1 MSGIVA
7 ANLEVQIG
15 NKRLL
20 DRISF
25 DIPDGNFVAV
35 IGSSGCGKST
45 LVKSLAGII
54 QPTAGTVL
62 LGGHEVGPLS
72 ESLPLAIGY
81 LPQFS
86 AFHPESTVREILVNA
101 ARLRLPGSV
110 SATVRNQWLTKITE
124 IARLEPILHQRYST
138 LSGGQMRRVAL
149 GEELIGDPAFFFL
162 DELTSG
168 LDEFSDREMMVWLR
182 ELAHGLSK
190 TVVLVTHATYHLY
203 LCDAVLFLHRG
214 RLAYFGPPQ
223 QLLEAHGAHSVADVL
238 EAYESGTA
246 SAPEPEET
254 IFFPIEPDALRTA
267 PPPGG
272 FAQFPVLMRRQMTMF
287 LQDKAQLWLQIA
299 LALIFPLIVAVFA
312 LGGLPQVR
320 NLGLH
325 LNTNIVGAL
334 SEQLAYIQ
342 ESFHTASLVSG
353 LAMFQ
358 VVLLTLMGANNGARE
373 IAKERGIVA
382 KELRVGLSPFAYLM
396 TKVIQVGALSCG
408 QALWMA
414 FFVKT
419 ICGFPGGLPSQFSIL
434 FATTFAMSVTCLAI
448 SASSPS
454 PERASLLSIYLVGFQ
469 LPLSGAALALPEWLS
484 VVCRP
489 FIAAY
494 WGWSGYLN
502 TFSSTRIYDVV
513 RESTKT
519 VVAPYELALGVLGL
533 HCVVMVFLAWWFIR
547 RARLGFA

>member
-1 MSGIVA
+1 MSGITA
-7 ANLEVQIG
+7 ANLEVQIDS
-15 NKRLL
+15 KRLL

-25 DIPDGNFVAV
+25 DIPSGNFVAI

-86 AFHPESTVREILVNA
+86 AFHPETTVREILITA
-101 ARLRLPGSV
+101 ASLRLPRSV
-110 SATVRNQWLTKITE
+110 SSTIRDQWLTKVTE
-124 IARLEPILHQRYST
+124 IARLGSILDQRYST

-214 RLAYFGPPQ
+214 RLAYFGSPQ

-238 EAYESGTA
+238 EAYESGAA
-246 SAPEPEET
+246 SAPEPEVT
-254 IFFPIEPDALRTA
+254 DFFPIPPDALRTA

-272 FAQFPVLMRRQMTMF
+272 FSQFPVLMRRQIAMF
-287 LQDKAQLWLQIA
+287 LQDKAQLWLQVA
-299 LALIFPLIVAVFA
+299 LALIFPGIVAVFA

-320 NLGLH
+320 NLGLQ

-334 SEQLAYIQ
+334 SEQLAYLQ

-358 VVLLTLMGANNGARE
+358 VVLLTLMGANNAARE

-396 TKVIQVGALSCG
+396 TKVIQVGALSAG
-408 QALWMA
+408 QSLWMA
-414 FFVKT
+414 FFVRT
-419 ICGFPGGLPSQFSIL
+419 ICGFPGSLWSQFAIL
-434 FATTFAMSVTCLAI
+434 FVTTFAMSMTCLAI

-494 WGWSGYLN
+494 WGWSGYLK
-502 TFSSTRIYDVV
+502 TFDATRIYDVV
-513 RESTKT
+513 RQSTKT
-519 VVAPYELALGVLGL
+519 YIAPYELAMGVLVL
-533 HCVVMVFLAWWFIR
+533 HCIIMLLLAWWFIR
-547 RARLGFA
+547 RARLGFR

>member
-15 NKRLL
+15 PKRLL
-20 DRISF
+20 DGISF
-25 DIPDGNFVAV
+25 EIPNGNFVAI

-45 LVKSLAGII
+45 LVKTLSGII
-54 QPTAGTVL
+54 HPSGGAVL

-86 AFHPESTVREILVNA
+86 AFHSESTVREILMTA
-101 ARLRLPGSV
+101 ARLRLPRSV
-110 SATVRNQWLTKITE
+110 LPEIRDKWLVKVTE
-124 IARLEPILHQRYST
+124 IARLNPLLDQPYAT
-138 LSGGQMRRVAL
+138 LSGGQMRRVSL

-168 LDEFSDREMMVWLR
+168 LDELSDREMMVWLR
-182 ELAHGLSK
+182 ELAHGLDK

-203 LCDAVLFLHRG
+203 LCDAVLFLHKG
-214 RLAYFGPPQ
+214 RLAYFGPPK
-223 QLLEAHGAHSVADVL
+223 QLLERHSAHSIADVL
-238 EAYESGTA
+238 EDYEAGRLQVAEPEMAA
-246 SAPEPEET
+246 SAHH
-254 IFFPIEPDALRTA
+254 EPDALRTA
-267 PPPGG
+267 PPPSG
-272 FAQFPVLMRRQMTMF
+272 FTQFPILLRRQLSLF
-287 LQDKAQLWLQIA
+287 LRDKGQLWLQIA
-299 LALIFPLIVAVFA
+299 LAVIFPLIVAVFA

-320 NLGLH
+320 NLGLQ
-325 LNTNIVGAL
+325 LNTNIIGAL
-334 SEQLAYIQ
+334 SEQLAYLQ

-382 KELRVGLSPFAYLM
+382 KELRVGLSPWAYLL
-396 TKVIQVGALSCG
+396 TKVIQVAVLSII

-414 FFVKT
+414 VFVKT
-419 ICGFPGGLPSQFSIL
+419 VCGFPGSLVGQFGIL
-434 FATTFAMSVTCLAI
+434 FATTFAMSMTCLAI
-448 SASSPS
+448 SAASPS

-484 VVCRP
+484 LICRP

-494 WGWSGYLN
+494 WGWSGYLK
-502 TFSSTRIYDVV
+502 TFDTARVYDIV
-513 RESTKT
+513 SQATKT
-519 VVAPYELALGVLGL
+519 YVAPYEVAITVLTF
-533 HCVVMVFLAWWFIR
+533 HCIGMLFLAWWFIR
-547 RARLGFA
+547 RARLGFQ